1 MLFSFYHICKLLNVT
16 IPAAAAGL
24 LVVPGTAGLP
34 AAEGT
39 TGAMEPGSKLPKLLP
54 FLLNKIFAIISLS
67 ILQLLPAST

>member
-24 LVVPGTAGLP
+24 LFVPGTAGLPAGTAGLP

-39 TGAMEPGSKLPKLLP
+39 TG
-54 FLLNKIFAIISLS
+54 N
-67 ILQLLPAST
+67 Q